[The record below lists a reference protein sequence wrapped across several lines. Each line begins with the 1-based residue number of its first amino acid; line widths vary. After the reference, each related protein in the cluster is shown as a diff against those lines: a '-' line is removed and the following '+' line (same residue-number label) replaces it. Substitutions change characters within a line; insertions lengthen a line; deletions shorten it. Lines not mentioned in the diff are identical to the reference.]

1 MRSQSA
7 AAIDEIEA
15 RGTEGPMTKEG
26 VDEIELTGRLFRLLH
41 VVFILAVLAAA
52 FVGITRIGEAS
63 PFAAA
68 LR

>member
-1 MRSQSA
+1 
-7 AAIDEIEA
+7 
-15 RGTEGPMTKEG
+15 MTKEG
-26 VDEIELTGRLFRLLH
+26 VDEIELAGRLFRLLN
-41 VVFILAVLAAA
+41 VVFILAVLAAV